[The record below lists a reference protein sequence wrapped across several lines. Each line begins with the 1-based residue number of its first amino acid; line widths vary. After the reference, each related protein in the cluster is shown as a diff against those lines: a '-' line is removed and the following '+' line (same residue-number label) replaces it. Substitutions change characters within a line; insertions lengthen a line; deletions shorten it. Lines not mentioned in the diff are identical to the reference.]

1 MSDATFAVLHAGP
14 LVTIQDYGRSGF
26 ARFGVPRSGPMD
38 RLSFDITNLALGS
51 QRRSTVIEVS
61 AGGLTL
67 ECKTG
72 EASFAV
78 FGGEFNVTV
87 GTQKFASRRVSRI
100 EAGQKLIIQPGKSGN
115 WTYLA
120 IAGQLK
126 SAEWLG
132 SAATHSMSGFGGGAI
147 TTGAKLEVRNAE
159 IRDSR
164 EGEIPLL
171 REDRPDGEVD
181 IVLGP
186 QDRFFGADS
195 LENLKTGTF
204 NLTNAFDRMGV
215 RLKGPALVP
224 SAKLDMPSEP
234 IVRGSIQ
241 VAGDGVATVLL
252 SDHQTAGGYPKIA
265 TVVSDDVDRLAQL
278 RPGNTLSFN
287 VVSPEDAI
295 KRVRA
300 RHNARVTYMES
311 AAKGHGSLLYR
322 LLNEN
327 LISGVVADTDD

>member
-1 MSDATFAVLHAGP
+1 MPDATFAVVHAGP

-38 RLSFDITNLALGS
+38 RLSFDIANLALGS

-78 FGGEFNVTV
+78 FGGGFNVSV
-87 GTQKFASRRVSRI
+87 GTQKFPSHRVARI
-100 EAGQKLIIQPGKSGN
+100 EAGQKLTIQPGKSGN

-120 IAGQLK
+120 ITGHLRAN
-126 SAEWLG
+126 EWLG

-147 TTGAKLEVRNAE
+147 QSGAKLEVSHPEVRE
-159 IRDSR
+159 SR
-164 EGEIPLL
+164 EGEIPLPASN
-171 REDRPDGEVD
+171 RADGEVD
-181 IVLGP
+181 VVLGP
-186 QDRFFGADS
+186 QDRFFDAESID
-195 LENLKTGTF
+195 NLKTGTF

-215 RLKGPALVP
+215 RLKGPELVP

-265 TVVSDDVDRLAQL
+265 TVVSDDVDRLVQL
-278 RPGNTLSFN
+278 RPADTLSFN

-300 RHNARVTYMES
+300 RHNARVKYMES

-327 LISGVVADTDD
+327 LISGVVADES

>member
-1 MSDATFAVLHAGP
+1 MIDVSLSVTHAGP
-14 LVTIQDYGRSGF
+14 LVTIQDSGRRGL

-38 RLSFDITNLALGS
+38 RNAFDIANLAIGNS
-51 QRRSTVIEVS
+51 SKATVIEVS

-67 ECKTG
+67 DCKSG

-78 FGGEFNVTV
+78 YGGGFNVSV
-87 GTQKFASRRVSRI
+87 GSQKFSSCRVSRI
-100 EAGQKLIIQPGKSGN
+100 EAGQKLVIQPGPSGN

-120 IAGQLK
+120 FAGNIVAKQ
-126 SAEWLG
+126 WLG
-132 SAATHSMSGFGGGAI
+132 SAATHSMSGFGGGSVHSGSTI
-147 TTGAKLEVRNAE
+147 EVRGAD

-171 REDRPDGEVD
+171 VSERPPGEID
-181 IVLGP
+181 AVLGP
-186 QDRFFGADS
+186 QDRFFAEESID
-195 LENLKTGTF
+195 NLKTGSF

-215 RLKGPALVP
+215 RLSGPALIP

-265 TVVSDDVDRLAQL
+265 TVVSDDIDRLVQL
-278 RPGNTLSFN
+278 RPQDKLAFN
-287 VVSPEDAI
+287 VITAEDAL
-295 KRVRA
+295 KRIRA
-300 RHNARVTYMES
+300 RHNVRVKYIE
-311 AAKGHGSLLYR
+311 AVAKGHGSLPFR

-327 LISGVVADTDD
+327 LISGVVGEP

>member
-1 MSDATFAVLHAGP
+1 MPDSTFSVLHAGP
-14 LVTIQDYGRSGF
+14 LVTIQDFGRGGF

-38 RLSFDITNLALGS
+38 RLSFDIANLALGS
-51 QRRSTVIEVS
+51 PRRSTVIEVS

-67 ECKTG
+67 ECTSG

-78 FGGEFNVTV
+78 FGGGFNVVV
-87 GTQKFASRRVSRI
+87 GSQKFSSHRVSRI
-100 EAGQKLIIQPGKSGN
+100 EAGQKLTIQPGNSGN

-120 IAGQLK
+120 IAGHLK
-126 SAEWLG
+126 SDEWLG
-132 SAATHSMSGFGGGAI
+132 SAATHSMSGFGGGAVVTG
-147 TTGAKLEVRNAE
+147 TTLEIQRPEV
-159 IRDSR
+159 RDSR
-164 EGEIPLL
+164 EGEIPLPGDS
-171 REDRPDGEVD
+171 RSSGEID

-186 QDRFFGADS
+186 QDRFFDQGS
-195 LENLKTGTF
+195 LDNLQTGVF

-215 RLKGPALVP
+215 RLKGPALAP

-265 TVVSDDVDRLAQL
+265 TVVSDDVDRLVQL
-278 RPGNTLSFN
+278 RPTDVLSFN
-287 VVSPEDAI
+287 IVSAADAI

-300 RHNARVTYMES
+300 RHNARVKYMES

-327 LISGVVADTDD
+327 LISGVVADDP

>member
-14 LVTIQDYGRSGF
+14 LVTIQDFGRSGF

-38 RLSFDITNLALGS
+38 RLSFDIANLALGS

-67 ECKTG
+67 ECKSG

-78 FGGEFNVTV
+78 FGGGFNVAV
-87 GTQKFASRRVSRI
+87 GTQKFLSHRVARI
-100 EAGQKLIIQPGKSGN
+100 EAGQKLTIQPGKSGN

-120 IAGQLK
+120 IAGHLK
-126 SAEWLG
+126 SKEWLG
-132 SAATHSMSGFGGGAI
+132 SAATHSMSGFGGGGVATG
-147 TTGAKLEVRNAE
+147 TTLEIGHAE
-159 IRDSR
+159 IRESR
-164 EGEIPLL
+164 EGEIPLPAN
-171 REDRPDGEVD
+171 DRATGDVD

-186 QDRFFGADS
+186 QDRFFGQDS
-195 LENLKTGTF
+195 IGNLQTGSF

-215 RLKGPALVP
+215 RLNGPTLMP

-234 IVRGSIQ
+234 IVRGSMQ

-265 TVVSDDVDRLAQL
+265 TVVSDDVDRLVQL
-278 RPGNTLSFN
+278 RPTDKLSFN
-287 VVSPEDAI
+287 VVSPVDAI

-300 RHNARVTYMES
+300 RHNARVKYMES

-327 LISGVVADTDD
+327 LISGVVADES

>member
-38 RLSFDITNLALGS
+38 RLSFDIANLALGS

-78 FGGEFNVTV
+78 FGGGFNVSV
-87 GTQKFASRRVSRI
+87 GTQKFPSHRVARI
-100 EAGQKLIIQPGKSGN
+100 EAGQKLTIQPGNSGN

-120 IAGQLK
+120 IAGHLK
-126 SAEWLG
+126 SNEWLG
-132 SAATHSMSGFGGGAI
+132 SAATHSMSGFGGGAVQ
-147 TTGAKLEVRNAE
+147 TGAKLEVSHPDV
-159 IRDSR
+159 RDSR
-164 EGEIPLL
+164 EGEIPLPPN
-171 REDRPDGEVD
+171 DRANGDVD

-186 QDRFFGADS
+186 QDRFFGPES
-195 LENLKTGTF
+195 IENLKFGSF

-215 RLKGPALVP
+215 RLKGPELVP

-265 TVVSDDVDRLAQL
+265 TVVSDDVDRLVQL
-278 RPGNTLSFN
+278 RPDDALSFN

-300 RHNARVTYMES
+300 RHNARVKYMES

-327 LISGVVADTDD
+327 LISGVVADEP